1 MHRSRTRTPSTS
13 STSPDSEDSRVGPN
27 MIESPI
33 ATGAPVRAP
42 KEPALSRGWV
52 PAARYSF
59 PPDDTEMSPLVYE
72 RMPLPGLCSRLVV
85 TSTRWTALL
94 PSLGLS
100 PFRPPRPVPP
110 FRPSLRPGFQNATV
124 HGDADRPLP
133 AFSALSGDAVD
144 AAPPAAAALTAP
156 KGHPVSRVSA
166 RRGIVRPKNGPDGP
180 ASKHPLSPPRPSLGI
195 PSSVPKG
202 QDRHHEP
209 PVKAAPA
216 RPIRGAFRRQVPA
229 ASPDACAPHATFRAA
244 TSASAL
250 PPWPSVRHAFTPSFA
265 ER

>member
-1 MHRSRTRTPSTS
+1 LRSCRRPSAPFSWESLHRPATGSDVLCRPLARPRVLLTRHPSLTASRSRRRAKPERQVRSWHAPVRAMHRSRTRTPSTS

-100 PFRPPRPVPP
+100 PFRPPQPASP
-110 FRPSLRPGFQNATV
+110 FRPSLRPSFQNATV

-133 AFSALSGDAVD
+133 AFSALGGDAVD
-144 AAPPAAAALTAP
+144 AAPPAAATHIAP
-156 KGHPVSRVSA
+156 KGYPVSRALA
-166 RRGIVRPKNGPDGP
+166 RWGHCP
-180 ASKHPLSPPRPSLGI
+180 PLTSPMG
-195 PSSVPKG
+195 
-202 QDRHHEP
+202 
-209 PVKAAPA
+209 
-216 RPIRGAFRRQVPA
+216 
-229 ASPDACAPHATFRAA
+229 
-244 TSASAL
+244 
-250 PPWPSVRHAFTPSFA
+250 
-265 ER
+265 